1 MILYFSDK
9 NFKILGTA
17 STSLSGGYVITDDT
31 KKEEVE
37 TGIATLDC
45 TVAYTDDTRSD
56 IEGWCR
62 AGNYVLAY
70 YGKETAA
77 DMDIVN
83 LFMIIVR
90 LSGERHQW
98 GYENPFGPFALLFLL
113 LMLYCSADILQNT
126 WR

>member
-1 MILYFSDK
+1 MGSESVGVLRERINSAKVFNDIQRGFHMILYFADK

-56 IEGWCR
+56 IESWCR
-62 AGNYVLAY
+62 RGTTY
-70 YGKETAA
+70 
-77 DMDIVN
+77 
-83 LFMIIVR
+83 
-90 LSGERHQW
+90 
-98 GYENPFGPFALLFLL
+98 
-113 LMLYCSADILQNT
+113 
-126 WR
+126 

>member
-1 MILYFSDK
+1 MILYFADK

-17 STSLSGGYVITDDT
+17 STSLAGGYVITDDT

-56 IEGWCR
+56 IESWCR

-77 DMDIVN
+77 DMDIVK
-83 LFMIIVR
+83 LIMLTTTA
-90 LSGERHQW
+90 LSV
-98 GYENPFGPFALLFLL
+98 
-113 LMLYCSADILQNT
+113 
-126 WR
+126 